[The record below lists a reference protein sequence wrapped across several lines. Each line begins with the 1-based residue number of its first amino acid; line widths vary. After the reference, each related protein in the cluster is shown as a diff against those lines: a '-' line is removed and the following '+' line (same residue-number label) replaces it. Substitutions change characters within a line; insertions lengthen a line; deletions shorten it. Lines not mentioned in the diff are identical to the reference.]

1 MANEPVK
8 VETSKEPE
16 APLTSQEFM
25 ASFDALVKRAKA
37 AGVRPLEVMATT
49 YLKQG
54 MGLLDGML
62 AALEEGKDKETK
74 KK

>member
-1 MANEPVK
+1 MADEPVK
-8 VETSKEPE
+8 TETSKESE
-16 APLTSQEFM
+16 APLTSAEFM

-62 AALEEGKDKETK
+62 AALEEGKEKGEKKE
-74 KK
+74 

>member
-1 MANEPVK
+1 MADEPVK
-8 VETSKEPE
+8 VETPKEPE